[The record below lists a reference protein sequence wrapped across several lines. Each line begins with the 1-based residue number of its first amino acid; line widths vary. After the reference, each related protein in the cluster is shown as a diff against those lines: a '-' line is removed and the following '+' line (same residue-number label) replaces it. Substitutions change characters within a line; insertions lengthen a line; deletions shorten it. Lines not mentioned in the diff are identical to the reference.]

1 MPVHCIALLR
11 AINVGGN
18 SNIRMAELRKL
29 GESLGFSGVKTLLQ
43 SGNMVFNAR
52 EADTAVLEQ
61 QWETAVER
69 QLGVK
74 TSFRVR
80 SQKEWL
86 ELVAANPFEAEATQ
100 DPSHLLALIA
110 RDAIG
115 QAAIAALRG
124 AIRGRERIEAG
135 ERCLYAVYP
144 DGIGG
149 SKLTVKLIERQLS
162 TPVTGRNWN
171 TVLKLAAL

>member
-1 MPVHCIALLR
+1 MHCIALLR

-18 SNIRMAELRKL
+18 SRVQMAELRKL
-29 GESLGFSGVKTLLQ
+29 GVSLGFFDVKTLLQ
-43 SGNMVFNAR
+43 SGNMVFDAS
-52 EADTAVLEQ
+52 EADTAVLER
-61 QWETAVER
+61 QWETAVEK

-74 TSFRVR
+74 TSFTVR
-80 SQKEWL
+80 SHKEWL
-86 ELVAANPFEAEATQ
+86 DLVAANPFEAEATH
-100 DPSHLLALIA
+100 DPSHLLALVA

-124 AIRGRERIEAG
+124 AIRGRERIEGG

-144 DGIGG
+144 NGIGE
-149 SKLTVKLIERQLS
+149 SKLTVKLIERHLS
-162 TPVTGRNWN
+162 TPITGRNWN

>member
-43 SGNMVFNAR
+43 SGNMVFDAR

-61 QWETAVER
+61 QWEGAVEK

-100 DPSHLLALIA
+100 DPSHLLALVA

-115 QAAIAALRG
+115 QAAIAALRS

-149 SKLTVKLIERQLS
+149 SKLTVKLIECHLS

>member
-1 MPVHCIALLR
+1 MHCIALLR

-18 SNIRMAELRKL
+18 SRVQMAELRKL
-29 GESLGFSGVKTLLQ
+29 GESLGFFDVKTLLQ
-43 SGNMVFNAR
+43 SGNMVFDAS
-52 EADTAVLEQ
+52 EADTAVLER
-61 QWETAVER
+61 QWETAVEK

-74 TSFRVR
+74 TSFTVR
-80 SQKEWL
+80 SHKEWL
-86 ELVAANPFEAEATQ
+86 DLVAANPFEAEATH
-100 DPSHLLALIA
+100 DPSHLLALVA

-124 AIRGRERIEAG
+124 AIRGRERIEGG

-144 DGIGG
+144 NGIGE
-149 SKLTVKLIERQLS
+149 SKLTVKLIERHLS
-162 TPVTGRNWN
+162 TPITGRNWN